1 MHIEYRR
8 STVVAS
14 LVCNYVVNSDTSQN
28 VIKIV
33 EEVLTKCYP
42 VTQLL
47 NGEACILTQMTAF

>member
-47 NGEACILTQMTAF
+47 NGEA